1 MNDTTRSTRSSDLA
15 ALAQATDATGQVD
28 LSAYQAYRLINAH
41 QTLDGLDAR
50 GVVAAIVRSP
60 VYADARG
67 REQVGAL
74 IGAISSRLPATDV
87 QRFDAALDAANVGES
102 WVERDYERYVEEPM
116 GAAARDASARAGQAL
131 AWTDR
136 QISDNLAATR
146 RWAETA
152 RENPTNSYLARAA
165 GDVAGG
171 SQESYGALK
180 GATRHGLGMLGD
192 TVDLARFAHQFST
205 DRDFRNLVIGAAS
218 VYASEAIDDPAK
230 LPRDLRNAAVG
241 AWNTWQAGLEQ
252 ATRDGKEHEYLGD
265 AKGAAA
271 IELIATFVP
280 ATKLTKLAR
289 VAEVADVGEDLA
301 PAAGRALGSLERRPA
316 AALGE
321 ALAELVQDARR
332 VQGKGGLEADGAN
345 LMFHGLAGVKR
356 SQSELGAL
364 VDELRGSGNLDG
376 LLQSGALS
384 PKELAHLARRDV
396 GLFDGQVPFHAA
408 LDASIGKRELTSLK
422 DHEVGA
428 IGEALVSHDLAAK
441 GYRDLVP
448 IQNNSGHGIDVVGIH
463 PETNRWESFEV
474 KASVQGIAR
483 QQGGDPELF
492 LTDRL
497 NKAAGEL
504 GLEQRHWAP
513 KNMWEEQARVTAKRI
528 LDETLDITTGK
539 VDIKAN
545 WARVNIDRD
554 PATGA
559 ITGTPEIDKWMTPA
573 ERRHERS
580 LRNEDALPARSPADA
595 EHPDH
600 AMHQQIKGK
609 VDELDRQVGRSFD
622 AISERMT
629 ASLLVL
635 AKDNGL
641 TQVDHVGLSRQ
652 ANGVEAA
659 QKVFVVQGSPTSFS
673 VMYAGMPTV
682 QAAHT
687 PVEQSHQQLE
697 AINARLA
704 QEQLQQP
711 TLAQTQTP
719 PQPGPQMTMT

>member
-1 MNDTTRSTRSSDLA
+1 IFQGRLNKDLDMHDTTRSIRTSDLA

-28 LSAYQAYRLINAH
+28 LTAYQGYRLMKAH

-50 GVVAAIVRSP
+50 GVVAAIVSSP

-67 REQVGAL
+67 RAQVGSL
-74 IGAISSRLPATDV
+74 IEAISSRLPASDAK
-87 QRFDAALDAANVGES
+87 RFDAALDVANVGES

-116 GAAARDASARAGQAL
+116 GAAARDESARAGQAL

-152 RENPTNSYLARAA
+152 RETPHNRYLDHAA
-165 GDVAGG
+165 GEVAGG
-171 SQESYGALK
+171 AQESYGALK
-180 GATRHGLGMLGD
+180 GAIRHGLGMLGE
-192 TVDLARFAHQFST
+192 TVDLAKFAHQFST

-218 VYASEAIDDPAK
+218 VYASEAIEDPAK
-230 LPRDLRNAAVG
+230 LPRDLRHAAVG
-241 AWNTWQAGLEQ
+241 AWNTWKAGLEQ
-252 ATRDGKEHEYLGD
+252 AIREGKEHEYLGN

-271 IELIATFVP
+271 VEIIATFVP
-280 ATKLTKLAR
+280 TTKLTKLAR
-289 VAEVADVGEDLA
+289 VAAVADAGEELA
-301 PAAGRALGSLERRPA
+301 PTAGRTLSSLERRQA
-316 AALGE
+316 GALSE
-321 ALAELVQDARR
+321 TLAELVQDARR

-356 SQSELGAL
+356 SQGALGAL
-364 VDELRGSGNLDG
+364 VDELRRSSNLDG

-384 PKELAHLARRDV
+384 PKELAHLARSDV
-396 GLFDGQVPFHAA
+396 SLFDGQVSFHAA
-408 LDASIGKRELTSLK
+408 LDAAIGKRELTSLK
-422 DHEVGA
+422 NHEVGA
-428 IGEALVSHDLAAK
+428 IGEALVSYELAAK

-448 IQNNSGHGIDVVGIH
+448 IQNNSGHGIDLAGIN
-463 PETNRWESFEV
+463 PETNRWEIFEV

-483 QQGGDPELF
+483 RQGGDPEDF
-492 LTDRL
+492 LTVRL
-497 NKAAGEL
+497 NRAASER
-504 GLEQRHWAP
+504 GLEQGLWAP
-513 KNMWEEQARVTAKRI
+513 QNMWEEQAQAMAARI
-528 LDETLDITTGK
+528 IEETRDRTTGK
-539 VDIKAN
+539 LDIKAN

-559 ITGTPEIDKWMTPA
+559 ITGTPEIEKGMTPA

-580 LRNEDALPARSPADA
+580 LRNENAPPARSPADA

-609 VDELDRQVGRSFD
+609 VEEPDRHVGRSFD

-659 QKVFVVQGSPTSFS
+659 QKVFVVQGWPTSFS

-687 PVEQSHQQLE
+687 PVEQSHQ
-697 AINARLA
+697 
-704 QEQLQQP
+704 
-711 TLAQTQTP
+711 
-719 PQPGPQMTMT
+719 